1 MGFFDFLKAP
11 DMNEG
16 LKRFSATPGAVLLD
30 VRTRSEYA
38 GGHIPGSRNIPLQE
52 IQKAPSA
59 IPRKDTPLFVYCQ
72 SGGRSKQAVSTASE
86 TGIYE
91 RDKYRRYQFLSGKG
105 GT

>member
-52 IQKAPSA
+52 IQKAHQSFHVKIRRCLSIA
-59 IPRKDTPLFVYCQ
+59 KAGDAVNRLFHCF
-72 SGGRSKQAVSTASE
+72 RN
-86 TGIYE
+86 
-91 RDKYRRYQFLSGKG
+91 RDIR
-105 GT
+105 T